1 MGKLCEVIAV
11 EKGLQGT
18 CQKIL
23 VETTKTL
30 KDKDA
35 HFVGFHKRYEP
46 FAEEEKTTES
56 LEEHKAMDTTVRA
69 KLLYMFE
76 SFINFV
82 DAVAQKEATNQVAKA
97 DLVVDGITLLEKV
110 PATSLLSLETHL
122 TSIREVFEQIP
133 TLPPGIEFERD
144 GQHGPDVWKR
154 LHDEVTHRTRKEPK
168 SKVLYDATKEHPAQI
183 EKWSEN
189 VNIGK
194 YITSFW
200 YGMLSPL
207 EKSEL
212 MGKVD
217 KLIRATKQ
225 ARQRANT
232 TEVVHVN
239 IGQKLVDYL
248 MKVE

>member
-23 VETTKTL
+23 EEATKTL
-30 KDKDA
+30 KDKEA

-56 LEEHKAMDTTVRA
+56 IDEHKAMDTTVRA

-76 SFINFV
+76 SFVNYV

-97 DLVVDGITLLEKV
+97 DLVVDGIIILEKV
-110 PATSLLSLETHL
+110 PATSLLTLETQL
-122 TSIREVFEQIP
+122 TAIRGVFEQIP
-133 TLPPGIEFERD
+133 TLPPGIDFEKD
-144 GQHGPDVWKR
+144 PQHGTDVWKR
-154 LHDEVTHRTRKEPK
+154 VHDDVTFRTRKEPK

-194 YITSFW
+194 YITTFW
-200 YGMLSPL
+200 YGMLSPS
-207 EKSEL
+207 EKSEML
-212 MGKVD
+212 AKID
-217 KLIRATKQ
+217 KLIRSTKQ

-232 TEVVHVN
+232 TEVVHTN

-248 MKVE
+248 MKIE